1 MRKIFLFV
9 AIMLPSA
16 GVFAASERESER
28 IFVHIR
34 PELSSFWRTAT
45 NNVVELPVDMPRT
58 AKVAALY
65 VDGVGYKR
73 VYSNLRAGIYSLELP
88 EASSPDTENVYR
100 LKLSFDDG
108 TEYTAELGV
117 IEGMRNSKD
126 GCSTR
131 CRLSDRVW
139 KKSTLRG
146 VMPVPY
152 GTRSISVAGVST
164 EPDIAVLDGAQGW
177 YAFAT
182 GGYGKFSVKATLT
195 DSEMSADIA
204 VSNPGCVM
212 MLR

>member
-1 MRKIFLFV
+1 MKKLILSLLFSV
-9 AIMLPSA
+9 GLTA
-16 GVFAASERESER
+16 FAASERESER

-34 PELSSFWRTAT
+34 PELSSFWRTAA

-117 IEGMRNSKD
+117 IEGMRNPKD

-139 KKSTLRG
+139 
-146 VMPVPY
+146 
-152 GTRSISVAGVST
+152 
-164 EPDIAVLDGAQGW
+164 
-177 YAFAT
+177 
-182 GGYGKFSVKATLT
+182 
-195 DSEMSADIA
+195 
-204 VSNPGCVM
+204 
-212 MLR
+212 